1 MEETSSKRPLIYF
14 TAIIIVIAVI
24 ALFTIKKCTLTDDNQ
39 TDPGQL
45 SETSDDISNLKNL
58 GESNE
63 VEATPEELIGEIREV
78 MLSADKAKNAQPLID
93 YLGKNHFSRSQ
104 IEQLKRLAGS
114 SGLKLDPSNPFSR
127 VEGYPNRWALTL
139 ADKSKIFIDLE
150 KSATGKWKIKKITLP
165 KSDQTTAKQT
175 GNKDNNDNK
184 PLTEAPATDQSALIA
199 IKQFLAAVTG
209 LDAAAAGKLIDD
221 SQVSYATLAGLCII
235 FEEGDYAL
243 LKEKGLRKMFLK
255 DTSSGWLVRLRSK
268 SSGEL
273 AMISI
278 TSKRGNIDSPW
289 KITEINLDDLL
300 SDYAQRVLDGDIYYS
315 PLIKNPKGG
324 DTLAIYFDL
333 DAKNLTTR
341 TKRQLTIVAKLLKT
355 SLEKKLTISGHTD
368 SLGSDPYNLSL
379 SRARAEKV
387 MQFLTENGINKDQ
400 MEIVGYGKSKPRLPN
415 TTASG
420 DDSPA
425 GRRANRRAEIL
436 LDF

>member
-1 MEETSSKRPLIYF
+1 MEETSSKKPLIYF
-14 TAIIIVIAVI
+14 IGVLIIVAIS
-24 ALFTIKKCTLTDDNQ
+24 ALFLIQKCSKDNSGNG
-39 TDPGQL
+39 DRSQL
-45 SETSDDISNLKNL
+45 SENLNSIDEL
-58 GESNE
+58 DNIADSNE
-63 VEATPEELIGEIREV
+63 KEASPEELIGQIREV
-78 MLSADKAKNAQPLID
+78 LLSADKTKNAQAFID
-93 YLGKNHFSRSQ
+93 YIGKTHFSQSQ
-104 IEQLKRLAGS
+104 LQQLKRLAAS
-114 SGLKLDPSNPFSR
+114 SGLKLDPAKPFSR
-127 VEGYPNRWALTL
+127 VKGHPNRWALNL
-139 ADKSKIFIDLE
+139 ADNSKIFIDLE
-150 KSATGKWKIKKITLP
+150 KSATGKWQIKNIILP
-165 KSDQTTAKQT
+165 KA
-175 GNKDNNDNK
+175 NKSIAEQADKKDHEAV
-184 PLTEAPATDQSALIA
+184 TETPAVDQSALIA
-199 IKQFLAAVTG
+199 IKQFLGAVAR

-235 FEEGDYAL
+235 FEEGEYAL
-243 LKEKGLRKMFLK
+243 LKEKTLRKMFLK

-268 SSGEL
+268 STGEL
-273 AMISI
+273 AMFSI
-278 TSKRGNIDSPW
+278 TSKRADIDSPW
-289 KITEINLDDLL
+289 KITEINLDNLL
-300 SDYAQRVLDGDIYYS
+300 SNYAQRVLGGDIYYS

-379 SRARAEKV
+379 SRERAEKV
-387 MQFLTENGINKDQ
+387 MQFLAENGMNKEQ

-415 TTASG
+415 TTATG